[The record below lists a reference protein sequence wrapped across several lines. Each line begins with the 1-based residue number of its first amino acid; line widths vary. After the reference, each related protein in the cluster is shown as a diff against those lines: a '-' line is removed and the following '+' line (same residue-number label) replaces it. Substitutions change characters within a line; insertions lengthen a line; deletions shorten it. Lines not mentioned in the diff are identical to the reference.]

1 MPNLI
6 TKKRIEAE
14 KIGDKNGKAL
24 YRLMKKSVYGKTTEN
39 VRYRIDVRTVSNEK
53 YYLKWTLKSSHMS
66 QKIFDNDLVA
76 IRQKSYVKA

>member
-1 MPNLI
+1 MPNLT

-24 YRLMKKSVYGKTTEN
+24 YRLMKKSVYGKTMEN
-39 VRYRIDVRTVSNEK
+39 VRYRIDVRIVSNEK
-53 YYLKWTLKSSHMS
+53 YYLKWTSKSSHVS

-76 IRQKSYVKA
+76 IRQKSYIKA